1 MDAGA
6 RLSRAL
12 ADALAM
18 TGGFGENGG
27 RMRPVDPLAPNSR
40 RIAMNRLSLSLLL
53 CACAMFASPAYSADA
68 AAGKKLSADSCVDCH
83 GDDGKGDDE
92 VPGIAGLS
100 VDKFTK
106 AIQEYQNGTRTKSAK
121 MAKEAKK
128 LSATDIANLAAY
140 YSTLK

>member
-1 MDAGA
+1 MNKLTLSALLAAGVLIA
-6 RLSRAL
+6 APGYA
-12 ADALAM
+12 AD
-18 TGGFGENGG
+18 
-27 RMRPVDPLAPNSR
+27 V
-40 RIAMNRLSLSLLL
+40 
-53 CACAMFASPAYSADA
+53 
-68 AAGKKLSADSCVDCH
+68 AAGKSIATSSCADCH

-121 MAKEAKK
+121 MTKEAKK
-128 LSATDIANLAAY
+128 LSADDVANLAAY